1 MANRKQ
7 HEAQDAQK
15 ACYADGG
22 DNTFFHLKLEV
33 NKRLRVERRAVFAE
47 HDDRHDQEDHH
58 APLGGQTAAHQG
70 PVGRLAF
77 PFADAVEQEQ
87 DDHGD
92 AQDPPLLHRQH
103 QVVDPGIV
111 HKALQEIQGRRD
123 VRRTEEDPGEVD
135 EQQRDAPADKRLD
148 LAGMPRLAV
157 APRKQVLDQLSHAV
171 DAAPQYER
179 PVRAVPQAGDQERD
193 QQVQPPPALP
203 LAIAAERDVQ
213 VVAEPGGQRNVPAT
227 PEVADARRKI
237 RRIEVLHQVEA
248 EDLCRADRD
257 HRVAAEVA
265 VDLQRKRQRRQ
276 QQRHAAEGRVVVPD
290 GVHEDRSPVG
300 DDHLQ
305 EESPDHQDG
314 ALGHA
319 FRVPQLLFVSV
330 LYLGQQ
336 VFRTLDGSRH
346 ELREERHEQRVAQQV
361 LLRLR
366 VAAVHVDDVAQRL
379 ERVERDADG
388 QQQVQRAGGAD
399 GRKDHVAVFEHGQD
413 GQVEHDAERED
424 GAVFRRALGADGNAQ
439 VVWGLVGRAGQ
450 RQAAHVGRQR
460 ACGHQR
466 GILDVPRHIK
476 NVAAGQKPGY
486 AQFLRYNKI
495 HGAHGREEEHK
506 LYRVELHLFLF
517 ER

>member
-1 MANRKQ
+1 MN
-7 HEAQDAQK
+7 E
-15 ACYADGG
+15 
-22 DNTFFHLKLEV
+22 
-33 NKRLRVERRAVFAE
+33 
-47 HDDRHDQEDHH
+47 
-58 APLGGQTAAHQG
+58 
-70 PVGRLAF
+70 
-77 PFADAVEQEQ
+77 
-87 DDHGD
+87 
-92 AQDPPLLHRQH
+92 
-103 QVVDPGIV
+103 
-111 HKALQEIQGRRD
+111 ALQEVHRLADARRA
-123 VRRTEEDPGEVD
+123 EEDPSEVN
-135 EQQRDAPADKRLD
+135 ECERKAPAQKRRE
-148 LAGMPRLAV
+148 LARMARFAVVPRE
-157 APRKQVLDQLSHAV
+157 QVFDQLTHAV
-171 DAAPQYER
+171 DAPPQHER

-203 LAIAAERDVQ
+203 LAVAAERNVEII
-213 VVAEPGGQRNVPAT
+213 AEPRGQRDVPAA
-227 PEVADARRKI
+227 PEIADARREV
-237 RRIEVLHQVEA
+237 RRVEVLHQVEA
-248 EDLCRADRD
+248 EDLRRADRD

-388 QQQVQRAGGAD
+388 QQQVERA
-399 GRKDHVAVFEHGQD
+399 R
-413 GQVEHDAERED
+413 
-424 GAVFRRALGADGNAQ
+424 
-439 VVWGLVGRAGQ
+439 
-450 RQAAHVGRQR
+450 
-460 ACGHQR
+460 
-466 GILDVPRHIK
+466 
-476 NVAAGQKPGY
+476 
-486 AQFLRYNKI
+486 
-495 HGAHGREEEHK
+495 
-506 LYRVELHLFLF
+506 
-517 ER
+517 